1 MVTKHAEPA
10 LCALPIGGALALAQA
25 THADPVFGGAWVA
38 QPYPA
43 PIGPDG
49 RLWGRAAAASQ
60 YPARALQ
67 RRNTC
72 DGLRRAGFYA
82 RRAWARDGERWTSG
96 PCAGLAVSDPWDVLR
111 RVRACCRYAVEAP
124 TTGGRDGSVVVGMAR
139 CRRGKLC
146 AVCAAADGAERA
158 ARIEVIA
165 TREGA
170 GRLVQ
175 VTLTHRDGAI
185 DRESCAAAW
194 LRFDGAWQRLRTG
207 RSGAWWAASV
217 FGAAW
222 TLETTGGATGRSWHP
237 HQHGVVE
244 LQDGVDFD
252 VFRNELATR
261 WAALTR
267 SESDRAGAPG
277 GWDRVSGADREGRER
292 WCELLD
298 PTDAAQL
305 RRAVYQLGKY
315 ATPLAELRD
324 ADRLAEWVQWS
335 PGRKMCRW
343 NGAYATPGLLGWVD
357 AIVAERRELAL
368 ELAALEGRAPDV
380 GRRIRGC
387 RPLPI
392 APDRPATSI
401 ARWGNTWRSAEA
413 AIEVGAWY
421 ALSDA
426 AVGVGQMLRAQSAH
440 DTVGPEVVAAWDRVV
455 AGAAQLRRCS
465 AAAPADRLREWW
477 GYLLAGS
484 ACPIV
489 HELQRVRSTWP
500 RPIRELIG

>member
-1 MVTKHAEPA
+1 MVAAPLEPA
-10 LCALPIGGALALAQA
+10 LSGMPLGGALALAQA
-25 THADPVFGGAWVA
+25 THADPVFGGSWVA

-60 YPARALQ
+60 FPARSLQ
-67 RRNTC
+67 RRATC

-82 RRAWARDGERWTSG
+82 RRAWSRDGERWTDG
-96 PCAGLAVSDPWDVLR
+96 PCAGLAVVDPWDVLR
-111 RVRACCRYAVEAP
+111 RVRACCRYAVEVP
-124 TTGGRDGSVVVGMAR
+124 TTGGRDGSVSVGMAR
-139 CRRGKLC
+139 CRKGKLC

-165 TREGA
+165 TRDGA

-185 DRESCAAAW
+185 DSESCAAAW
-194 LRFDGAWQRLRTG
+194 LRFDSAWQRLRTG
-207 RSGAWWAASV
+207 RSGAWWAATV

-237 HQHGVVE
+237 HQHGIVE
-244 LQDGVDFD
+244 LVDGVDFAAW
-252 VFRNELATR
+252 RHELARR

-277 GWDRVSGADREGRER
+277 GWDRASGMDRDGRER
-292 WCELLD
+292 WCELID
-298 PTDAAQL
+298 ASDAAQL

-335 PGRKMCRW
+335 HGRKMSRW
-343 NGAYATPGLLGWVD
+343 NGSYASPGLLAWVD
-357 AIVAERRELAL
+357 AIVEERRELSR
-368 ELAALEGRAPDV
+368 ELAVLEGRAPDV
-380 GRRIRGC
+380 GTRITGC
-387 RPLPI
+387 RPMPI

-401 ARWGNTWRSAEA
+401 ARWGDTWRTADA

-421 ALSDA
+421 ALSA
-426 AVGVGQMLRAQSAH
+426 AGASVNRLLRAQLAA
-440 DTVGPEVVAAWDRVV
+440 DTVGPSVVAAWDRVLV
-455 AGAAQLRRCS
+455 GAAELRRCS
-465 AAAPADRLREWW
+465 SAPPADRLREWW
-477 GYLLAGS
+477 SYLLAGS
-484 ACPIV
+484 TRPIV
-489 HELQRVRSTWP
+489 AELQRARSTWP